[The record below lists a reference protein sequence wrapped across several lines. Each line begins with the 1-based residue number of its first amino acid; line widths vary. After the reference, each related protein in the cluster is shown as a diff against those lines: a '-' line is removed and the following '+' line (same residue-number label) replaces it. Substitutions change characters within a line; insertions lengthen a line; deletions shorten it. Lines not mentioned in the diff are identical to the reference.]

1 MQIALVNMPWAL
13 IDVPSLAVGILGR
26 SARQTLPDA
35 RVNVVHANLEYV
47 DWLCERREFT
57 LGEYHFLAL
66 ESYFAGLGDW
76 VFSSALYDDPQWRN
90 EHIGHELA
98 YTPEQEKLS
107 LELHASACEFIDDLV
122 TRILADN
129 PDVVGFTSTFQQ
141 NTASL
146 AAARVL
152 KARAPHVIT
161 MMGGANCDG
170 AQGAAVA
177 RNFGFVDFVVRGEGE
192 HAFPALLL
200 ALDDARREGRPAAP
214 EALARI
220 DGLCWRDGS
229 GSVVAND
236 MSRTPLAPAEIVA
249 PDYDGY
255 FERLEASIAHD
266 WVEPKLVLEGAR
278 GCWWGEKHHCT
289 FCGLN
294 GTFMQFRSKSP
305 SKFYDE
311 IIDQVRRHQV
321 MDMFIV
327 DNILDMNYLRSLIPA
342 LAESGYDLR
351 LQYEIKSNLKRPQLA
366 ALADAGLVN
375 VQPGIESL
383 STSVLKIMDKGVTG
397 ALNVRMLR
405 DAATVGLSVSWNYL
419 YGFPGEQS
427 QDYEDVLAQLPA
439 LHHLPPLEAVAR
451 IAIERFSPFFDR
463 PELGFGDA
471 RPDPQ
476 YRRTYDLPEEEL
488 RELAYL
494 FTADPHGIDDELSD
508 RLRAAARL
516 WQDGYPDST
525 LTHVDLG
532 EEILLVSHRK
542 SFDWSVHWLRDPLET
557 AMFRLLDQPH
567 SVASLLEHLRKGG
580 DGVIETT
587 DVEAVLGEWR
597 DLGIVFT
604 DNGQYI
610 QVAPEATN
618 QELVRFAR
626 TYEFDPEPET
636 GADPDS
642 PDSDGDPDGARQQA
656 DAPVL
661 EAAR

>member
-47 DWLCERREFT
+47 DWLCERRQFA
-57 LGEYHFLAL
+57 LGDYHFLAL

-76 VFSSALYDDPQWRN
+76 VFSSALYDDPQWRV
-90 EHIGHELA
+90 EHIGNELS

-107 LELHASACEFIDDLV
+107 LELHASAGEFIDDLV
-122 TRILADN
+122 TRILADR

-152 KARAPHVIT
+152 KQRAPHVIT

-177 RNFGFVDFVVRGEGE
+177 RNFTFVDFVVRGEGE

-200 ALDDARREGRPAAP
+200 ELDDARRENRAPAP

-220 DGLCWRDGS
+220 DGLCWRDATDTTNT
-229 GSVVAND
+229 VIAND

-305 SKFYDE
+305 TKFYDE
-311 IIDQVRRHQV
+311 IIEQVRRHQV

-405 DAATVGLSVSWNYL
+405 DAASVGLSVSWNYL
-419 YGFPGEQS
+419 FGFPGEES
-427 QDYEDVLAQLPA
+427 QDYEDVLAQMPA

-494 FTADPHGIDDELSD
+494 FTADPHGIDDELSQ
-508 RLRAAARL
+508 RLHAAARV

-542 SFDWSVHWLRDPLET
+542 SFDWTVHWLRDRLEL

-567 SVASLLEHLRKGG
+567 SVASLHDQLRKSLPTL
-580 DGVIETT
+580 DQT
-587 DVEAVLGEWR
+587 DVDAVLGDWR

-626 TYEFDPEPET
+626 TYEFDPDPET
-636 GADPDS
+636 GADT
-642 PDSDGDPDGARQQA
+642 AA
-656 DAPVL
+656 AEPVL
-661 EAAR
+661 EASR